1 LTFRR
6 ADQIFRLPSRF
17 CDIFVFFLARQNSP
31 KNQALQ
37 KLLFGTILLISGMS
51 SVNFFSIFVNFGS
64 LPGLFWQVFSGFN
77 FDIEFQAFL
86 DAKNLK
92 TKNEK
97 VAPDT

>member
-1 LTFRR
+1 M
-6 ADQIFRLPSRF
+6 
-17 CDIFVFFLARQNSP
+17 FFLARQNSP

-51 SVNFFSIFVNFGS
+51 SVNFFSIFVHFGS

-92 TKNEK
+92 TNRK
-97 VAPDT
+97 DTDKLISKLYRTGWQVDPA

>member
-1 LTFRR
+1 M
-6 ADQIFRLPSRF
+6 
-17 CDIFVFFLARQNSP
+17 FF
-31 KNQALQ
+31 
-37 KLLFGTILLISGMS
+37 FGTPKLTKKS
-51 SVNFFSIFVNFGS
+51 SPPKTTFWDHFADFRHVQRQFLQRFFHFGS

-97 VAPDT
+97 VAPDM

>member
-1 LTFRR
+1 M
-6 ADQIFRLPSRF
+6 
-17 CDIFVFFLARQNSP
+17 FFLARQNSA

-51 SVNFFSIFVNFGS
+51 NVNFFSIFVNFGS

-77 FDIEFQAFL
+77 LDIEFQAFF

-97 VAPDT
+97 VAPDM